1 MQLSGELS
9 KVNLPNLLQLV
20 KTGGLT
26 GKITFAQGARTAS
39 VLVSTGV
46 PVHVEA
52 EGHTGFNA
60 LMELFLWSS
69 GTFSFSEEP
78 VDPHSITIPPDD
90 PSFAFERLLR
100 DGVMYAEQKHYLD
113 EIGITPKSV
122 LKPTGTA
129 VTFAKQV
136 LAPPGLEHLDG
147 RKTLAEALGDMHLTR
162 KEFVNTVA
170 MWLVDGLADL
180 VEETTPGT
188 LDRVEL
194 PAWVVARLAQDNPDL
209 SQAIID
215 MVIWVDRVKCW
226 MYQVDADFYRI
237 RKQITQAGANST
249 DGEDEDDNSVSQ
261 VFGAPAPPSDNPYI
275 YGGTDASYLDVTRP
289 SGPALPGT
297 RTQDI
302 HRREDGSAGESST

>member
-1 MQLSGELS
+1 VQLSGELS

-26 GKITFAQGARTAS
+26 GKISFSQGARTAS
-39 VLVSTGV
+39 VLVSTGF

-52 EGHTGFNA
+52 EGHSGFNA

-78 VDPHSITIPPDD
+78 VNPHHITIPPDD
-90 PSFAFERLLR
+90 PAFAFERLLR
-100 DGVMYAEQKHYLD
+100 DGVMYAEQKHYLE

-147 RKTLAEALGDMHLTR
+147 RKTLAEALGEMHLTR

-170 MWLVDGLADL
+170 SWLVDGLADL
-180 VEETTPGT
+180 VEESEAGT

-194 PAWVVARLAQDNPDL
+194 PAWVVARLAQDNPDI

-237 RKQITQAGANST
+237 RKQISQSAGTSST
-249 DGEDEDDNSVSQ
+249 DGEDDDENSVSQ

-275 YGGTDASYLDVTRP
+275 YGGADAGHLDVSRRP

-302 HRREDGSAGESST
+302 NREDGSAGES

>member
-26 GKITFAQGARTAS
+26 GKISFSQGARTAS
-39 VLVSTGV
+39 VLVSAGV

-52 EGHTGFNA
+52 EGLTGSNA
-60 LMELFLWSS
+60 LMELFLWTS

-78 VDPHSITIPPDD
+78 VASHVITIPPDD

-100 DGVMYAEQKHYLD
+100 DGVMYAEQKHYLE
-113 EIGITPKSV
+113 EIGITSKSV

-162 KEFVNTVA
+162 REFVHTVA
-170 MWLVDGLADL
+170 SWLVDGLADL
-180 VEETTPGT
+180 VEESHQEA

-237 RKQITQAGANST
+237 RKQISQSAGVNS
-249 DGEDEDDNSVSQ
+249 DGEDNDEHSVSQ

-275 YGGTDASYLDVTRP
+275 YGGADANYLDVARRP

-302 HRREDGSAGESST
+302 NRREDGSAGDS